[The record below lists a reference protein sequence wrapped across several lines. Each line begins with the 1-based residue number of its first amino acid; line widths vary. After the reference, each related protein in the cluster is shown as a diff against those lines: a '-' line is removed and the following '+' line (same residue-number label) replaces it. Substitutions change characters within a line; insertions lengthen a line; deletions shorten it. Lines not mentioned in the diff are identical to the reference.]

1 MFYTIYMLK
10 KSKILIFVLV
20 CLCVFSCYKIPE
32 MTLEEIELLVPAG
45 TAELL
50 AKTISKPW
58 EGQPWK
64 TGAVGGTWLSS
75 ITSDPKS
82 FNLLIAERDAE
93 TNGILAHFH
102 EYLVDYDY
110 VKKEFKPQAAYFKI
124 VVDETAQKL
133 SVYYTLRDDLYW
145 SYYRNGKIE
154 RIMKVTSDDVIF
166 WYNEIEGDPAF
177 RSSAYNSQFVVLE
190 DGSLAHIDIEKID
203 DATFAFHFP
212 RIDANPLLSTN
223 RTFGPRFLYEKAKK
237 THGVKGVEDLLSIN
251 TKPEDIPSMGMWL
264 LKEYTPGQRLVF
276 VRNADYWNKDS
287 KGNAIPYAQEKVLQ
301 IVPDQ
306 NTQYLLF
313 QQDKLEAYSPKP
325 EELDE
330 VVKNQKDYRVFNA
343 GGSLGASMWS
353 FNQNP
358 KNSHAPYYAW
368 FTKKEFRQAMSCLLH
383 RDRIISQTYRGL
395 AEPKLDF
402 FPEANPYYNKDIQLD
417 YVYNPE
423 RAKKLL
429 AQIGIRQN
437 SQGIMIDEKG
447 NPVEFDLTIVSDNS
461 IANDIASI
469 IADECKKIGIEVKI
483 RTLDFQKVVEQLTTS
498 YDWQSVI
505 IGLGANYWPTQG
517 SNVWPSDGNLHLW
530 YPLQEKPAT
539 AWEARIDY
547 LYNEGS
553 FTIDKHKAQK
563 IWDEYQEILLEQ
575 CPMIYLVRP
584 RSFFALKNRW
594 DFDNFYYDTIGG
606 SQVDHLYLKNEMM
619 H

>member
-10 KSKILIFVLV
+10 KSFSLIFVLI
-20 CLCVFSCYKIPE
+20 CLSIFSCYKIPE
-32 MTLEEIELLVPAG
+32 MTLEEIEMLVPAG

-64 TGAVGGTWLSS
+64 AGSVGGTWLSS

-93 TNGILAHFH
+93 TNGILGHFH

-110 VKKEFKPQAAYFKI
+110 VKKEFRPQAASFRI
-124 VVDETAQKL
+124 EVDEENEKL
-133 SVYYTLRDDLYW
+133 SVYYTLRDDVYW
-145 SYYRNGKIE
+145 SYYRKGTIE
-154 RIMKVTSDDVIF
+154 RVMPVTSDDVIF

-177 RSSAYNSQFVVLE
+177 RSSAYNSQFVMLE

-203 DATFAFHFP
+203 DKTFAFHFP

-251 TKPEDIPSMGMWL
+251 TKAEDIPSMGMWF

-276 VRNADYWNKDS
+276 VRNADYWNKD
-287 KGNAIPYAQEKVLQ
+287 KNGNAIPYPVEKILQ

-330 VVKNQKDYRVFNA
+330 VVKNQKDYSVFSA

-358 KNSHAPYYAW
+358 KNKNSAYYEW
-368 FTKKEFRQAMSCLLH
+368 FTQKEFRQAMSCLLH

-423 RAKKLL
+423 RAKNLL
-429 AQIGIRQN
+429 AQIGITQN
-437 SQGIMIDEKG
+437 NQGLMFDKRG
-447 NPVEFDLTIVSDNS
+447 NKVEFDLTIVSDNS

-483 RTLDFQKVVEQLTTS
+483 RTLDFQKVVEQLTGT

-539 AWEARIDY
+539 DWEARIDY

-553 FTIDKHKAQK
+553 FTIDKQKAQK
-563 IWDEYQEILLEQ
+563 IWDEYQSILLEE

-606 SQVDHLYLKNEMM
+606 SQVEHLYLKN
-619 H
+619 